1 MKRGIVME
9 EKMKVT
15 KAGKLKLE
23 EELKYLKETRRKEV
37 VEQIKTARGFGDLSE
52 NSEYDEAKNEQGKV
66 EARIVEL
73 EEMLKNVTVIE
84 DTDATGRVRVGSSV
98 KVFHEKKNA
107 EVTYQMVGANEVD
120 YTAGKISDQSPIG
133 KALLGAQAGETVDV
147 YNIDGVKLTTLKVLE
162 IAAN

>member
-1 MKRGIVME
+1 ME
-9 EKMKVT
+9 QAMKVT

-73 EEMLKNVTVIE
+73 EAMLKNIVVVE
-84 DTDATGRVRVGSSV
+84 EADTHGRVRVGSSV

-107 EVTYQMVGANEVD
+107 EVIYHMVGANEVD
-120 YTAGKISDQSPIG
+120 YATGKISDQSPIG
-133 KALLGAQAGETVDV
+133 KALLGAAADETVDV

-162 IAAN
+162 IFAN

>member
-1 MKRGIVME
+1 MTEIKKISE
-9 EKMKVT
+9 FT
-15 KAGKLKLE
+15 TYTYID
-23 EELKYLKETRRKEV
+23 EL
-37 VEQIKTARGFGDLSE
+37 I
-52 NSEYDEAKNEQGKV
+52 
-66 EARIVEL
+66 I
-73 EEMLKNVTVIE
+73 
-84 DTDATGRVRVGSSV
+84 
-98 KVFHEKKNA
+98 HEKKNA